1 MIPIRINLH
10 IDPAVAPWLYE
21 SLCELPAR
29 QRAGRVRI
37 LATLGLRLE
46 GNPGGSGKGLAE
58 NDSTMPLG
66 DMAEDIRELVLK
78 DGNEE

>member
-1 MIPIRINLH
+1 MIRINLQ

-21 SLCELPAR
+21 SLYELPAR
-29 QRAGRVRI
+29 QRAERVRI

-46 GNPGGSGKGLAE
+46 VNPGGSGNGSAGD
-58 NDSTMPLG
+58 DSTMQLG
-66 DMAEDIRELVLK
+66 EIAEDIREFMLR